1 MSNNKPVP
9 LNRQSSEKF
18 MWEAVLN
25 SGKMSPDQQQ
35 TIKDAWDNSKTDIN
49 DVKKIARQEIEKQKK
64 PSAEMMKEFNAFLKN
79 TSAKPGNTN
88 PFKNDELKKKSL
100 DNTEKTKRY
109 KESKHIS
116 RRLGKKG
123 GRRRR
128 TRRKRK
134 RRMKKRRG
142 GMRESIQP
150 GLMQDWAGIL
160 LHDDEF
166 GAKKGLI
173 KEEEL
178 PNEMIR
184 MGNSRNADKFNE
196 QLIENSNN
204 LQFFQNRIN
213 ELDVSRR
220 RLKESGSNEKYI
232 DEIKRETDRF
242 NHIMDGI
249 KQDNYMINKNLEKIT
264 KPSTKKVVN
273 PGKPYRRFEG
283 GKKRKTRKK
292 RRKRRKRRKSRR

>member
-128 TRRKRK
+128 TRRK
-134 RRMKKRRG
+134 KKRR
-142 GMRESIQP
+142 R
-150 GLMQDWAGIL
+150 
-160 LHDDEF
+160 
-166 GAKKGLI
+166 KKG
-173 KEEEL
+173 
-178 PNEMIR
+178 
-184 MGNSRNADKFNE
+184 
-196 QLIENSNN
+196 
-204 LQFFQNRIN
+204 
-213 ELDVSRR
+213 
-220 RLKESGSNEKYI
+220 
-232 DEIKRETDRF
+232 
-242 NHIMDGI
+242 
-249 KQDNYMINKNLEKIT
+249 
-264 KPSTKKVVN
+264 VV
-273 PGKPYRRFEG
+273 E
-283 GKKRKTRKK
+283 
-292 RRKRRKRRKSRR
+292 